1 MVSGVKIQLPH
12 TFFVNNENTDPIF
25 VRLMSRNKAY
35 IACIYELVGR
45 TASQGLFRTQ
55 IFVNSEEIYYKVI
68 DGLGMLGISFYN
80 DINYV
85 YVKITQ
91 YCSCTIQCIGTSD
104 MNIIHNPQFVDVDV
118 NNLSLI

>member
-1 MVSGVKIQLPH
+1 MSGVTIQLPH
-12 TFFVNNENTDPIF
+12 TFFVNNLNSDPIF
-25 VRLMSRNKAY
+25 VRLMYRNKSY

-55 IFVNSEEIYYKVI
+55 IFVNSDEIHYKVI

-85 YVKITQ
+85 YVKINQ

-104 MNIIHNPQFVDVDV
+104 MSIIHNPQLVNIDV
-118 NNLSLI
+118 NNLTLI